1 VTIGRD
7 NALAVYDWDAHDGR
21 AEFEG
26 LLPTGWYPADV
37 SVARDGRTVV
47 VANAAGAGTTGPVGP
62 SIDEIV
68 QSGLYPDTK
77 IGHHSRA
84 WVASA
89 SILRNLTHAALRS
102 GLRQVASN
110 NGWLQLRDRSARP
123 HARPVAIPER
133 DGEPSTITHVVYII
147 KENRTYDQ
155 ILGDD
160 TRGNGDPSLVQF
172 GQDVTPNQHELARR
186 WSLFDNFYS
195 PGAVSADG
203 HQWVTQADNPDYL
216 EKMFNTF
223 PAGRSY
229 PSDGG
234 DALAYLQTGFLWESA
249 QQHGKSVRVYGEYAK
264 EHVAPTHSD
273 VPSLDRILN
282 REYPPFDLTV
292 SDQDKAKI
300 FFKDLRQW
308 ESTGNAPNLVML
320 LLPNDHTQGSNPG
333 FPTPQTQVADNDI
346 ALGQIISALST
357 SRFWPHTAVFVVED
371 DAQGGVDHIDGHR
384 TTAFVASPYAARGTV
399 IHKFFNQVN
408 MVRTI
413 GRILGLPP
421 LNRMDEAATPM
432 YEAFTDHADPRPYV
446 TLRPSVLPAVNPA
459 ASQVSGVQREW
470 AVASAQMD
478 FSSPDV
484 EANRPLLN
492 RVIWYTAKG
501 FDTPYP
507 GDGRVLHPEEV
518 RRLTT

>member
-1 VTIGRD
+1 
-7 NALAVYDWDAHDGR
+7 
-21 AEFEG
+21 
-26 LLPTGWYPADV
+26 
-37 SVARDGRTVV
+37 
-47 VANAAGAGTTGPVGP
+47 
-62 SIDEIV
+62 
-68 QSGLYPDTK
+68 
-77 IGHHSRA
+77 
-84 WVASA
+84 
-89 SILRNLTHAALRS
+89 
-102 GLRQVASN
+102 
-110 NGWLQLRDRSARP
+110 
-123 HARPVAIPER
+123 
-133 DGEPSTITHVVYII
+133 
-147 KENRTYDQ
+147 
-155 ILGDD
+155 
-160 TRGNGDPSLVQF
+160 
-172 GQDVTPNQHELARR
+172 
-186 WSLFDNFYS
+186 
-195 PGAVSADG
+195 
-203 HQWVTQADNPDYL
+203 
-216 EKMFNTF
+216 
-223 PAGRSY
+223 
-229 PSDGG
+229 
-234 DALAYLQTGFLWESA
+234 
-249 QQHGKSVRVYGEYAK
+249 
-264 EHVAPTHSD
+264 
-273 VPSLDRILN
+273 
-282 REYPPFDLTV
+282 
-292 SDQDKAKI
+292 
-300 FFKDLRQW
+300 
-308 ESTGNAPNLVML
+308 
-320 LLPNDHTQGSNPG
+320 
-333 FPTPQTQVADNDI
+333 VADNDI